1 MTFSTNISSPAANG
15 NSPDGNPFNGDLNAN
30 WFLCSP
36 VTTLDKVL
44 SWLPWITPTPFE
56 LVVGKILRLSSK
68 PLSFVIIST
77 FSTDPPTMVD
87 LNDIFGWPTAI
98 ILGGVV

>member
-15 NSPDGNPFNGDLNAN
+15 NSPDGNPFIGDLNAN

-36 VTTLDKVL
+36 VTTIELVL
-44 SWLPWITPTPFE
+44 FVLPWITPTPFE
-56 LVVGKILRLSSK
+56 LIVGITLKLSSK

-77 FSTDPPTMVD
+77 FSIDPPTMVD
-87 LNDIFGWPTAI
+87 LNDIFGCPIAT